1 MASSAATPA
10 TMAMRRVVIPIS
22 FIARDGQSA
31 GRRCPAAPSGAN
43 RAPVKM
49 HYRDKRVPTASHGV
63 AVSINGG
70 SRQGPMAATACKRL
84 MAAIRSDEHT
94 SELQSLMRNSYAVF
108 YLKTKI

>member
-1 MASSAATPA
+1 
-10 TMAMRRVVIPIS
+10 MRRVVIPIS

-49 HYRDKRVPTASHGV
+49 HYRAKRVPTASHGV
-63 AVSINGG
+63 AVSINCG

-84 MAAIRSDEHT
+84 LDRKGVVYGKRRSVRVDTCGRRHNK
-94 SELQSLMRNSYAVF
+94 QKKN
-108 YLKTKI
+108 